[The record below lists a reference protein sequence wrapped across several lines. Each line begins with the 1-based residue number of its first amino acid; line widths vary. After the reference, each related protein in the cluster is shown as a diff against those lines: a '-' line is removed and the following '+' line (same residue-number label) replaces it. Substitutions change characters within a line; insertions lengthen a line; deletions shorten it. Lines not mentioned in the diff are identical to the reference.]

1 MKNCPI
7 NMKIP
12 SAHLHNSDY
21 FKKNPCTGFLEHAR
35 TICLSPSM
43 KKACKL
49 KKNCPIKMKIPGAH
63 LHMVSNVY
71 TNFQKIPCIGF
82 LEHARTKCLSPYMEK
97 KPVNRKKIV

>member
-1 MKNCPI
+1 MHIFIIVI
-7 NMKIP
+7 NERT
-12 SAHLHNSDY
+12 N

-35 TICLSPSM
+35 TKCLSPSM

-71 TNFQKIPCIGF
+71 TNFQKIPCIDF
-82 LEHARTKCLSPYMEK
+82 LEHARTKFLSPYLEK
-97 KPVNRKKIV
+97 SL